1 MKHCNLFLS
10 LSSKSNRP
18 TFYQC
23 DRKCGFLIKLSK
35 VVSCIEGCI
44 LYWVN
49 WLLFCF
55 LHARQQGRF
64 SHSHSSGLIKAAM
77 MKVSLLVMSVLVVIL
92 FLHTLHYSEASE
104 ISQVLDREIRELRD
118 AIEKRR
124 KRKPCGF
131 TWNLRKCKSRGKRSY
146 RDKRVR

>member
-1 MKHCNLFLS
+1 
-10 LSSKSNRP
+10 
-18 TFYQC
+18 
-23 DRKCGFLIKLSK
+23 
-35 VVSCIEGCI
+35 
-44 LYWVN
+44 
-49 WLLFCF
+49 
-55 LHARQQGRF
+55 
-64 SHSHSSGLIKAAM
+64 M
-77 MKVSLLVMSVLVVIL
+77 MKVSLLVLSVLVVIL

-146 RDKRVR
+146 RDKRNGIAQQSTSFSSFVPDDTDALFNDWITEE